1 MKELFEQLEETNN
14 QIANNIEKLGWFL
27 YEVSNQEG
35 DHSKAIHALIALKP
49 EFPEEGENLLQDVL
63 RILDIDEVAFNPA
76 NNSEEPTTENV
87 TEERYQSDEQIRDN
101 ELEPNKVEEEVVF
114 EYPNRGVIKVFNE
127 PNFKLAICSRDVS
140 KDFLSYAEERK
151 CPVEILEHVT
161 QERLLDLEQKC
172 RQQQNLVNKLHVA
185 NPFITAKAKSKV

>member
-1 MKELFEQLEETNN
+1 MKELFEKLEETNN

-63 RILDIDEVAFNPA
+63 RILDIDKVALHPA

-87 TEERYQSDEQIRDN
+87 TEDRYQSDKQIRDD
-101 ELEPNKVEEEVVF
+101 ELEPNKIEEEVVF

-140 KDFLSYAEERK
+140 EDFLVYANERQ

-161 QERLLDLEQKC
+161 QKNLSDLERQC
-172 RQQQNLVNKLHVA
+172 RQKQA
-185 NPFITAKAKSKV
+185 FWR